1 MGMALDEPRNEDEVI
16 DEKGTKFVVEKDL
29 WDQAKPI
36 NIDFITTPQGAGFKL
51 TSSLAAEGGGCG
63 SCSC

>member
-1 MGMALDEPRNEDEVI
+1 MALDEPKNDDEVI
-16 DEKGTKFVVEKDL
+16 DEKGTKFIIEKDL
-29 WDQAKPI
+29 FSQAKPI

-51 TSSLAAEGGGCG
+51 TSSLSAADGGCG

>member
-1 MGMALDEPRNEDEVI
+1 MALDEPKNDDEVI
-16 DEKGTKFVVEKDL
+16 DEKGTKFVIEKDL
-29 WDQAKPI
+29 FSQAKPI

-51 TSSLAAEGGGCG
+51 TSSLAAAEGGCG

>member
-1 MGMALDEPRNEDEVI
+1 MALDEPKNDDEVI
-16 DEKGTKFVVEKDL
+16 DEKGTKFVIEKDL
-29 WDQAKPI
+29 LSQAKPI

-51 TSSLAAEGGGCG
+51 TSSLAAAEGGCG